1 MRSLFHWPL
10 AAATMI
16 LAVTPACGSSDE
28 AWKVLANDA
37 RKACTAQIV
46 KHAGK
51 AKVGKI
57 TGRVP
62 GIGGDNGDRYYALAI
77 SGTVAGYTQS
87 WLCLYDKQTHTATA
101 GDIELLKDK

>member
-10 AAATMI
+10 AAATTI
-16 LAVTPACGSSDE
+16 LAMTPACGSSSD
-28 AWKVLANDA
+28 AWKALANDA

-57 TGRVP
+57 TGRVL
-62 GIGGDNGDRYYALAI
+62 GIGGDNGDRYYALTI
-77 SGTVAGYTQS
+77 KGTVAGYAQS
-87 WLCLYDKQTHTATA
+87 WLCLYDKQKRIATA
-101 GDIELLKDK
+101 NDIEAVK

>member
-10 AAATMI
+10 AAATTI
-16 LAVTPACGSSDE
+16 LAMTPACGSSSD
-28 AWKVLANDA
+28 AWKALANDA

-57 TGRVP
+57 TGRVL
-62 GIGGDNGDRYYALAI
+62 GIGGADGDLYYALTFKGKEGGAE
-77 SGTVAGYTQS
+77 AR
-87 WLCLYDKQTHTATA
+87 WLCLYDKHSKKAQARAIT
-101 GDIELLKDK
+101 D